1 LKHSAVIWT
10 EWLRGADSLVGGQD
24 VIEVHEVCKV
34 PTQITAY
41 NITDYRLYAMDNII
55 RIIARPAIHRNKPV
69 LKLSFPYTRESIEK
83 VRSLH
88 GVLWSNS
95 MKCWYIPDTAR
106 SLVELRRLEGVLVI
120 FEGIIQEKS
129 EPGILPKEKLLVVR
143 HAKGRIKVIFRYE
156 PKLVAL
162 LKTLPF
168 YYYDMEAQW
177 WTLPH
182 IDSVLKVLQDFCK
195 EKSWQLEYKDE
206 WAERKLIWRK
216 RDNSY
221 GDAICPPE
229 FESRLKSLRYSEN
242 TVRNYCSA
250 LREFIHYFK
259 DRELDSI
266 KHEDIEKFILH
277 ITEKRGVSTSYH
289 NICICAIKY
298 YFEKIL
304 EKPQVTLK
312 LLRPR
317 RERTLPEVLS
327 EEEIVRLFQSVTNL
341 KHKCILMSIYS
352 GGLRLSEGV
361 ALKITDI
368 DSKRMMIFI
377 RGGKGSKDRYTVLSR
392 ELLVWLRNYYRQEK
406 PEKWLFEGVTGGQYS
421 MRSVQAIMREAV
433 RKAGIK
439 KHATVHTLRHS
450 FATHMLENGTDL
462 RYIQNLLG
470 HNSTKTTEI
479 YTHITTKGL
488 EQLVS
493 PFDRL
498 KLDEK
503 RDL

>member
-1 LKHSAVIWT
+1 M
-10 EWLRGADSLVGGQD
+10 E
-24 VIEVHEVCKV
+24 
-34 PTQITAY
+34 QI
-41 NITDYRLYAMDNII
+41 IK
-55 RIIARPAIHRNKPV
+55 IIARPAIHRNRPV
-69 LKLSFPYTRESIEK
+69 LRLYFPYTSEVIEK

-95 MKCWYIPDTAR
+95 LKCWHIPDTAR
-106 SLVELRRLEGVLVI
+106 SLVELRRMEDVHVIIEGNI
-120 FEGIIQEKS
+120 PEKQEQ
-129 EPGILPKEKLLVVR
+129 EILPKEKLLVIR
-143 HAKGRIKVIFRYE
+143 HAKGRIKIIFRYE

-162 LKTLPF
+162 IKTLPF

-182 IDSVLKVLQDFCK
+182 IDSVLKALQDFCCERNWK
-195 EKSWQLEYKDE
+195 LEYMDE

-216 RDNSY
+216 KENSY
-221 GDAICPPE
+221 ENVICPPS

-250 LREFIHYFK
+250 LREFIHYFRDK
-259 DRELDSI
+259 EMETI
-266 KHEDIEKFILH
+266 TFADIEKFILY
-277 ITEKRGVSTSYH
+277 ITEKRSVSTSYH
-289 NICICAIKY
+289 NISICAIKF

-304 EKPQVTLK
+304 DKPQVTLK
-312 LLRPR
+312 IQRPR
-317 RERTLPEVLS
+317 REKILPEVLS
-327 EEEIVRLFQSVTNL
+327 EEEVVKLFQSVTNL
-341 KHKCILMSIYS
+341 KHKCILMVLYS
-352 GGLRLSEGV
+352 GGLRLSEVV

-377 RGGKGSKDRYTVLSR
+377 RGGKGNKDRYTLLSR
-392 ELLVWLRNYYRQEK
+392 ELLIWLRNYYRKEK
-406 PEKWLFEGVTGGQYS
+406 PERWLFEGVTGGQYS
-421 MRSVQAIMREAV
+421 IRSVQNIMREAV
-433 RKAGIK
+433 KTAGIK

-479 YTHITTKGL
+479 YTHITTKGI

-498 KLDEK
+498 KFDETK
-503 RDL
+503 NR